1 MKSKKE
7 IEIFRVPI
15 RYFDEFEHRLFNKLH
30 EEMLPKKTGFK
41 TPETYFFNL
50 DIKLKREHS
59 KASTKKKIVP
69 VISFK
74 TFSYAASI
82 ASVAILF
89 FSILETSNPEHNIKE
104 IEISNIEN
112 FINEENIQL
121 NQYELAYLFTEEKL
135 NNMTNDV
142 TLLPENQLEDYLLES
157 INDSNPLLEY

>member
-7 IEIFRVPI
+7 IEKFKVPI
-15 RYFDEFEHRLFNKLH
+15 KYFDEFEHRLFKKLH
-30 EEMLPKKTGFK
+30 EDMLPKKTGFK
-41 TPETYFFNL
+41 TPEAYFFNL
-50 DIKLKREHS
+50 DIKLKRDHS
-59 KASTKKKIVP
+59 KTSTKKKIVP

-82 ASVAILF
+82 AAVAILF
-89 FSILETSNPEHNIKE
+89 FSILETSNPLDRLKE

-112 FINEENIQL
+112 FINEETIQL
-121 NQYELAYLFTEEKL
+121 NQYELSYLFTEEKL
-135 NNMTNDV
+135 NNIISDV

>member
-30 EEMLPKKTGFK
+30 EEVLPKKTGFK

-121 NQYELAYLFTEEKL
+121 NLYELAYLFTEEKL

>member
-7 IEIFRVPI
+7 IEKFKVPI
-15 RYFDEFEHRLFNKLH
+15 KYFDEFEHRLFKKLH
-30 EEMLPKKTGFK
+30 EDMLPKKTGFK
-41 TPETYFFNL
+41 TPEAYFFNL
-50 DIKLKREHS
+50 DIKLKRDHS
-59 KASTKKKIVP
+59 KTSTKKKIVP

-82 ASVAILF
+82 AAVAILF
-89 FSILETSNPEHNIKE
+89 FSILETSNPLDRLKE

-112 FINEENIQL
+112 FINEETIQL
-121 NQYELAYLFTEEKL
+121 NQYELSYLFTEEKL
-135 NNMTNDV
+135 NNITSDM